1 MKRSLNFQNYQMRK
15 QAEKPTAFYKFSISN
30 GKICKRRPRAQ
41 KCCQESFHRL
51 LLGLNPTVIWNR
63 RHVPD

>member
-1 MKRSLNFQNYQMRK
+1 MRK
-15 QAEKPTAFYKFSISN
+15 QAEKPTDFTNLAFLMEKK
-30 GKICKRRPRAQ
+30 KICERRPRAQ

-51 LLGLNPTVIWNR
+51 LLGLNPAVIWNR